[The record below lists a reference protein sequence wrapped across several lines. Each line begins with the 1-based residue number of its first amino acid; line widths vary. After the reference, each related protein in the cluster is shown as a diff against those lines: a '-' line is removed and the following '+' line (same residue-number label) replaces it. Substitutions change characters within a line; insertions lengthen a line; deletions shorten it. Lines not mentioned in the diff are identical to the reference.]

1 MDRPR
6 NVAAVELSVAPADSQ
21 HGMGTS
27 VLQLCVHQPGGLVTL
42 QCPTLCDPTL

>member
-6 NVAAVELSVAPADSQ
+6 NVVAAELSVAPADSQ
-21 HGMGTS
+21 HGVATS

-42 QCPTLCDPTL
+42 